1 MSAARFLKNNP
12 AVLELLEREQTHAR
26 AKLQQLNPGPNLWIS
41 GHSEPVVFDTDYTR
55 PCFMLALD
63 KTESF
68 NGAFSAASAL
78 LPIDDGELSAVVLQ
92 HVLEFVDEPETL
104 LAECA
109 RVLRGDGA
117 LILLGFRPFSPVR
130 LRSNFRHRAPRW
142 VGSGT
147 WISVLRA
154 LGFRD
159 FEMSRFAWLWP
170 SVSNSQGGLLKQAEL
185 ALPSLSSA
193 YLLTARKRDVRLIF
207 SGPGKR
213 RALQLAPAG
222 VSLSRQSASASDA
235 QELGE

>member
-1 MSAARFLKNNP
+1 MSAACFLKSTP
-12 AVLELLEREQTHAR
+12 AVLELLAREVTLAR
-26 AKLQQLNPGPNLWIS
+26 AQLHQLNPGPILWIS
-41 GHSEPVVFDTDYTR
+41 GHSEQVSFETDYTR
-55 PCFMLALD
+55 PCFNLQLD
-63 KTESF
+63 KAESLS
-68 NGAFSAASAL
+68 GAFTAASSL
-78 LPIDDGELSAVVLQ
+78 LPIPDGELSAIVLQ
-92 HVLEFVDEPETL
+92 HVLEFVEEPETL

-142 VGSGT
+142 VGAGT

-159 FEMSRFAWLWP
+159 FAMHRFAWLWP
-170 SVSNSQGGLLKQAEL
+170 SVSASHSGLLKQAEL

-207 SGPGKR
+207 ADSGKR
-213 RALQLAPAG
+213 RALQLAPVG
-222 VSLSRQSASASDA
+222 VAINRQSATGGAKQID
-235 QELGE
+235 